1 MLPLLILLVEFVLLI
16 FLGKIRKKIMDYTRS
31 DELYFWGLF
40 LKKSDSRQKMK
51 QIKKKVLQ
59 TYRRSSLKNE
69 LLFWLEFTVARGC
82 FYGSLMWLWYIV
94 AFGNSIIQ
102 IRPAII
108 GFMIAI
114 PPTIALPQQLYHFWK
129 QQPIWHEQPI
139 EKQAFLLPN
148 EQDHKAL
155 FKCHLQSYSL
165 LLLSL
170 VIGWFGTGI

>member
-69 LLFWLEFTVARGC
+69 LLFWLEFTVAKCC
-82 FYGSLMWLWYIV
+82 FYGSLIWSFYVI
-94 AFGNSIIQ
+94 AFGNS
-102 IRPAII
+102 RTPFWPAII
-108 GFMIAI
+108 GFIMAI
-114 PPTIALPQQLYHFWK
+114 PPAIALPQQLYDFWK
-129 QQPIWHEQPI
+129 QQPIWHEHPI

-148 EQDHKAL
+148 EQDHKDL
-155 FKCHLQSYSL
+155 VRYHLQSYSAL
-165 LLLSL
+165 FVMAIIGFL
-170 VIGWFGTGI
+170 V

>member
-1 MLPLLILLVEFVLLI
+1 VLLI

-69 LLFWLEFTVARGC
+69 LLFWLEFTVAKCC
-82 FYGSLMWLWYIV
+82 FYGSLIWSFYVI
-94 AFGNSIIQ
+94 AFGNS
-102 IRPAII
+102 RTPFWPAII
-108 GFMIAI
+108 GFIMAI
-114 PPTIALPQQLYHFWK
+114 PPAIALPQQLYDFWK
-129 QQPIWHEQPI
+129 QQPIWHEHPI

-148 EQDHKAL
+148 EQDHKDL
-155 FKCHLQSYSL
+155 VRYHLQSYSAL
-165 LLLSL
+165 FVMAIIGFL
-170 VIGWFGTGI
+170 V

>member
-69 LLFWLEFTVARGC
+69 LLFWLEFTVAKCC
-82 FYGSLMWLWYIV
+82 FYGSLIWSFYVI
-94 AFGNSIIQ
+94 AFGNS
-102 IRPAII
+102 RTPFWPAII
-108 GFMIAI
+108 GFIMAI
-114 PPTIALPQQLYHFWK
+114 PPAIALPQQLYDFWK
-129 QQPIWHEQPI
+129 QQPIWHEHPI

-148 EQDHKAL
+148 EQDHKDLVRYHLKSYSAL
-155 FKCHLQSYSL
+155 FVMAIIGF
-165 LLLSL
+165 L
-170 VIGWFGTGI
+170 V

>member
-69 LLFWLEFTVARGC
+69 LLFWLEFTVAKCC
-82 FYGSLMWLWYIV
+82 FYGSLIWSFYVI
-94 AFGNSIIQ
+94 AFGNS
-102 IRPAII
+102 RTPFWPAII
-108 GFMIAI
+108 GFIMAI
-114 PPTIALPQQLYHFWK
+114 PPAIALPQQLYDFWR
-129 QQPIWHEQPI
+129 QQPIWHEHPI

-148 EQDHKAL
+148 EQDHKDLVRYHLKSYSAL
-155 FKCHLQSYSL
+155 FVMAIIGF
-165 LLLSL
+165 L
-170 VIGWFGTGI
+170 V

>member
-1 MLPLLILLVEFVLLI
+1 MGPLS
-16 FLGKIRKKIMDYTRS
+16 KKKRFPS
-31 DELYFWGLF
+31 KDET
-40 LKKSDSRQKMK
+40 DQ
-51 QIKKKVLQ
+51 KKVLQ

-148 EQDHKAL
+148 EQDHKDL
-155 FKCHLQSYSL
+155 VRYHLQSYSAL
-165 LLLSL
+165 FVMAIIGFL
-170 VIGWFGTGI
+170 V

>member
-114 PPTIALPQQLYHFWK
+114 PPTIALPQQLYHFG
-129 QQPIWHEQPI
+129 
-139 EKQAFLLPN
+139 N
-148 EQDHKAL
+148 NNL
-155 FKCHLQSYSL
+155 FGMSSL
-165 LLLSL
+165 LKNKLSYYQTNKITKPYL
-170 VIGWFGTGI
+170 STIYNLTLYCYYRWL